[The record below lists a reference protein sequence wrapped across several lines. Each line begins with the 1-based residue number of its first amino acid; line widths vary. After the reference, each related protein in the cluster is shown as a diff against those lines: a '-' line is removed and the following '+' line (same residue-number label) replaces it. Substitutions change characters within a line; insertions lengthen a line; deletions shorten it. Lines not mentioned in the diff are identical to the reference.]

1 MGELGNRLSPNTTL
15 KMADEGCKLFV
26 YGGSENVSRDEIEQE
41 FGRCGTV
48 TDAYN
53 TGKGY
58 AFITM
63 GSPSEAQEAVR
74 QMHQADVF
82 GQTLK
87 VDVAK
92 PKRDGGGGGGYGGR
106 SGGGGYGG
114 GGGGGG
120 YGGGGRGSGCFKCG
134 EDGHKAYECPG
145 GGGGGRSGGFG
156 GGRY

>member
-1 MGELGNRLSPNTTL
+1 MG
-15 KMADEGCKLFV
+15 
-26 YGGSENVSRDEIEQE
+26 
-41 FGRCGTV
+41 
-48 TDAYN
+48 N

-92 PKRDGGGGGGYGGR
+92 PKRDGGGGGGYGG
-106 SGGGGYGG
+106 
-114 GGGGGG
+114 
-120 YGGGGRGSGCFKCG
+120 GGGRGSGCFKCG
-134 EDGHKAYECPG
+134 EDGHKSYECPQGGGRRG
-145 GGGGGRSGGFG
+145 GGGGGGGYGGG
-156 GGRY
+156 GGRGSGCF